1 MIISYSFMSTRLQ
14 VVMSEAE
21 LDEIRAAAERR
32 RMNVSEWVRL
42 VLREERER
50 ALRVGTAVV
59 AEERAPYAAGI
70 GPRPRAAME
79 LEVRH
84 DLVDAVRDR
93 YRLPSRRAA
102 VEYALGRVAVEPMS
116 KAEALDMQ
124 GFGWEGDLDAMR
136 SGDPGALW

>member
-1 MIISYSFMSTRLQ
+1 
-14 VVMSEAE
+14 MSEAE
-21 LDEIRAAAERR
+21 LAEIRATAETR

-50 ALRVGTAVV
+50 SLRGGTAVV
-59 AEERAPYAAGI
+59 AEERSPYAAGA
-70 GPRPRAAME
+70 GPERRAAMA
-79 LEVRH
+79 LDVRQ

-102 VEYALGRVAVEPMS
+102 VEYALRRVVVEPMS
-116 KAEALDMQ
+116 KEEALDMQ